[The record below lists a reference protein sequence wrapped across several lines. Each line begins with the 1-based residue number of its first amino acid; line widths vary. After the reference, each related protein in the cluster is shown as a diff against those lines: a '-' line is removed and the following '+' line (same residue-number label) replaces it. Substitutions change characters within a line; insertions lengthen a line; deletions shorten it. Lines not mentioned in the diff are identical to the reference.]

1 MPDLDADT
9 DEARSRGTSS
19 RAREAMTMLVDV
31 CVFILFVFA
40 LFVMFVERSCYAV
53 IMICFCFLQVG
64 DGECQ
69 DTPKTLILHMSISDT
84 KCDQNVFSPKGI
96 VRWIR

>member
-1 MPDLDADT
+1 MIFFPELRMPDLDADT

-19 RAREAMTMLVDV
+19 RAREAMTMLVDVV

-69 DTPKTLILHMSISDT
+69 DTPKT
-84 KCDQNVFSPKGI
+84 QRQSPHVDI
-96 VRWIR
+96 